1 MLEIFT
7 KTVISFIDKNLSAL
21 LLGAAGVLILLFHTF
36 KIPEKWEQINKRL
49 DKIDAR
55 QTRIIFYLK
64 YFSVSPEKNINVD
77 DLDSEEFNTKDS
89 EEK

>member
-21 LLGAAGVLILLFHTF
+21 LLGAAGVLILFFHTF

-55 QTRIIFYLK
+55 QSRIIFYLK
-64 YFSVSPEKNINVD
+64 YFSVSPDKNINVD
-77 DLDSEEFNTKDS
+77 DLDSEEFSNN